1 MSDLVSSGINFGFNT
16 LSNEVSFDQQWRLQ
30 KDQQKYNTL
39 MYNLNNQ
46 YNSAAQQMARFRS
59 AGLNSNLIYGQMQN
73 GLAAPTSGQGSA
85 PTPVRMDPF
94 DTLALEQQKAN
105 LDKTKAEEE
114 NIKKNTEKTASDI
127 AVNDA
132 TIVRFG
138 VQNGLDEKQVE
149 FLGESIN
156 KFKVECD
163 KMRSEIGVLN
173 KQVEVLEQQRKLTK
187 YQAQNEMIRSWYE
200 NEKVQ
205 AEIENIKSSTGLND
219 FQVRRGATLLFAE
232 LANFKAV
239 TRKLLSDANTNVVLR
254 QLYNREAELYGVQ
267 KSNAEKEGQRLDNEI
282 TQWNK
287 TYGNML
293 GGHDPNDAGGLTGTY
308 VRLGIAFQPF
318 MNLIGTIV
326 GSTIVGSGMK
336 GAAMKGA
343 AKINSAGKFER
354 AVDYISNGNDYG
366 WMSSY

>member
-1 MSDLVSSGINFGFNT
+1 MSDLVSSGINFGLNT

-46 YNSAAQQMARFRS
+46 YNSAASQMARFNS
-59 AGLNSNLIYGQMQN
+59 AGLNPNLIYGQMQN

-85 PTPVRMDPF
+85 PSPVRMDPF
-94 DTLALEQQKAN
+94 DVLTLEQQQAN
-105 LDKTKAEEE
+105 IEKTNAETK
-114 NIKKNTEKTASDI
+114 NIEKNTEKQESDI
-127 AVNDA
+127 KVNDA

-138 VQNGLDEKQVE
+138 VQNGLDEKQTE

-163 KMRSEIGVLN
+163 KMRAEIGVLN

-200 NEKVQ
+200 SDKVQ
-205 AEIENIKSSTGLND
+205 AEIDNIKSSTGLND
-219 FQVRRGATLLFAE
+219 FQVRRGSTLLFAE
-232 LANFKAV
+232 LANFKAM
-239 TRKLLSDANTNVVLR
+239 TRKLLSDASTNVVLR
-254 QLYNREAELYGVQ
+254 QLYNKQAELFGVQ
-267 KSNAEKEGQRLDNEI
+267 KANAEKEGQRLDNDI
-282 TQWNK
+282 IQWNK

-293 GGHDPNDAGGLTGTY
+293 GGTDPDDFGGLRGAFL
-308 VRLGIAFQPF
+308 RMGIAFQPF
-318 MNLIGTIV
+318 MSLIGTVV
-326 GSTIVGSGMK
+326 GSSIVGSGMR
-336 GAAMKGA
+336 GA
-343 AKINSAGKFER
+343 AKINAAGKMER
-354 AVDYISNGNDYG
+354 AADFISNGNDYG